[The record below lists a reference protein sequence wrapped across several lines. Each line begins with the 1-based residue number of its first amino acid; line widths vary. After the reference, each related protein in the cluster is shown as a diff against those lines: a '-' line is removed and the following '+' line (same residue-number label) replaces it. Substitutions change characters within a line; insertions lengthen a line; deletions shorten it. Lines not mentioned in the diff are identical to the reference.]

1 MYNVRHHRVYKICAF
16 LISFSGGG
24 LQTIVPQF
32 GCSVVLRYFTAFQFN
47 TSMASHFHLLV
58 PTRYPNLLNL
68 LSLFVDSTEQMQT
81 GVSTTFENAR
91 DKATQT
97 QYILLILKLGC
108 PVVLSPALWLKP
120 VFQNKVLRRRLYV
133 FCTVFPTECL
143 RPRH

>member
-1 MYNVRHHRVYKICAF
+1 
-16 LISFSGGG
+16 
-24 LQTIVPQF
+24 
-32 GCSVVLRYFTAFQFN
+32 
-47 TSMASHFHLLV
+47 MACHFHLLT
-58 PTRYPNLLNL
+58 PTRYPDLLNL
-68 LSLFVDSTEQMQT
+68 LSYIENTERMQT

-97 QYILLILKLGC
+97 QYILLTFQLGC

-120 VFQNKVLRRRLYV
+120 VFQNKVLRRRLNV

>member
-1 MYNVRHHRVYKICAF
+1 M
-16 LISFSGGG
+16 ISSCLQDLCFFNLVFGRGGG

-32 GCSVVLRYFTAFQFN
+32 GCSLVLRYFAAFQFN
-47 TSMASHFHLLV
+47 ISMANHFHLLL
-58 PTRYPNLLNL
+58 PTRYPSLLNL
-68 LSLFVDSTEQMQT
+68 LSLFVDNTERMQT

-108 PVVLSPALWLKP
+108 PVVLSPALQLKP
-120 VFQNKVLRRRLYV
+120 VFQNKVLRRRLNV